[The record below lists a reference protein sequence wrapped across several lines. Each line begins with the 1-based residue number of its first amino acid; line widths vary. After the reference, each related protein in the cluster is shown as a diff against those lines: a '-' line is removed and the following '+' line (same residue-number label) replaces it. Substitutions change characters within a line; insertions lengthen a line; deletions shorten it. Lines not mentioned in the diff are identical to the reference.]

1 MISIITSSFPG
12 STLYKQLILQF
23 WRAVDIT
30 VAAVEMYLMLIDLLE
45 SSKVIG
51 LCPNQEE
58 ILKQVLNG
66 RDILFCSP
74 TGSGKSLSR

>member
-1 MISIITSSFPG
+1 
-12 STLYKQLILQF
+12 
-23 WRAVDIT
+23 
-30 VAAVEMYLMLIDLLE
+30 MLIDLLE

-74 TGSGKSLSR
+74 TGSGKSLIFEVAPFAFHFLGQMKSFSFGCFNEIEGSITKT